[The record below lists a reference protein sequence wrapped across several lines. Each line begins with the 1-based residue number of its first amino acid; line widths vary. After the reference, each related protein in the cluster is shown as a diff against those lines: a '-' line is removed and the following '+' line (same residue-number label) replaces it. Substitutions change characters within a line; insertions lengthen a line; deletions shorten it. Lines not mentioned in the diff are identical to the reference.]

1 MDFPPKTRDDA
12 GASPSP
18 DGRPDGESAGGP
30 DLNQSGNRY
39 SEGPRT
45 GKPGPVLVTAA
56 SGPPLRTS
64 PSRASVWVERAFLV
78 VFVCFC
84 VWIGMLLIVL
94 PWTLAWTQNS
104 LILHYP
110 NLRDFLGLNFVR
122 GLASGLGIVDIWVG
136 IWEAV
141 HYRESEA
148 A

>member
-1 MDFPPKTRDDA
+1 
-12 GASPSP
+12 
-18 DGRPDGESAGGP
+18 
-30 DLNQSGNRY
+30 
-39 SEGPRT
+39 
-45 GKPGPVLVTAA
+45 
-56 SGPPLRTS
+56 
-64 PSRASVWVERAFLV
+64 
-78 VFVCFC
+78 
-84 VWIGMLLIVL
+84 MLLIVL

>member
-12 GASPSP
+12 ATNPSP
-18 DGRPDGESAGGP
+18 DGRPDGESGGP
-30 DLNQSGNRY
+30 TLNQPGNRY
-39 SEGPRT
+39 SEGPRSA
-45 GKPGPVLVTAA
+45 KPGPVLVTAA
-56 SGPPLRTS
+56 QGPPLPTS
-64 PSRASVWVERAFLV
+64 PRAGASSSRTSVWVERAFLV

-122 GLASGLGIVDIWVG
+122 GLA
-136 IWEAV
+136 
-141 HYRESEA
+141 
-148 A
+148 